1 MNRPVFMNTDE
12 GQKNRPE
19 AGKATFIEWT
29 PPAAD
34 EPREVELVMMTPPV
48 RRRVALVT
56 GASRGLGR
64 ALVERLLADGW
75 IVHGFARGDQPQAH
89 ANFHGHA
96 VDVTD
101 EAAVR
106 GAVASVAAAGRI
118 DLLINNAGV
127 ASMNALLLT
136 PGGVAERLMRVN
148 YLGAFHCLQAVGKVM
163 VRQRAGRVFNL
174 TTVAVPLALEG
185 EAAYV
190 ASKAAVEAL
199 TRVAAKE
206 LAPAGVLVSAIG
218 FGPIDT
224 DLTRAVPRAAL
235 ARINA
240 AIGRPQGTTMQQA
253 VEFIVGRL
261 AAADFKSGTVEY
273 LGRMP

>member
-1 MNRPVFMNTDE
+1 MNKDA
-12 GQKNRPE
+12 GQKNPPE

-29 PPAAD
+29 PPAAG
-34 EPREVELVMMTPPV
+34 ESREVELVMMASPP
-48 RRRVALVT
+48 RHPVALVT

-64 ALVERLLADGW
+64 ALAERLLADGW
-75 IVHGFARGDQPQAH
+75 IVHGFARGAQPLAH
-89 ANFHGHA
+89 ANFHAHV

-106 GAVASVAAAGRI
+106 AAVASIAESGRI
-118 DLLINNAGV
+118 DLLVNNAGA

-136 PGGVAERLMRVN
+136 PGETAERLIRVN

-163 VRQRAGRVFNL
+163 VRQRAGRIVNV

-190 ASKAAVEAL
+190 ASKAAVEAM

-206 LAPAGVLVSAIG
+206 LAPCGIVVSAVG
-218 FGPIDT
+218 YGPIDT
-224 DLTRAVPRAAL
+224 ALTRGVPRDRLEALNARLDLDASPTPASAAEFL
-235 ARINA
+235 LEHVRSAEAGRIA
-240 AIGRPQGTTMQQA
+240 
-253 VEFIVGRL
+253 
-261 AAADFKSGTVEY
+261 Y
-273 LGRMP
+273 LGDVGLP